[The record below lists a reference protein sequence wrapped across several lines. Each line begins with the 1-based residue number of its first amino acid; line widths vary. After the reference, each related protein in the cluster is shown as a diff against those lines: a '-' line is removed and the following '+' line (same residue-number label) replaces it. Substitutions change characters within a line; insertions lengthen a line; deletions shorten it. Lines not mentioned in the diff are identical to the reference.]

1 MARRIDDWPPARGT
15 RLPFV
20 SDEQVLDHFVEP
32 RMLFAAE
39 PDIFMKRHVFR
50 SPNPPGIAD
59 CFACFA
65 NAAVEFFTHF
75 QCKHSA
81 RFYLCLTADQ
91 QYFRTTL

>member
-1 MARRIDDWPPARGT
+1 MARRIDDWPPARGA

-50 SPNPPGIAD
+50 SPEPPGIAD
-59 CFACFA
+59 CLACCA

-75 QCKHSA
+75 ECKHGA
-81 RFYLCLTADQ
+81 RFYLRLAPDQ